1 MGAAG
6 REAGRY
12 AAASLALGLIAYF
25 ASEAFFWSFRPD
37 GATLPDIAMTVI
49 AYSIAGACVLS
60 AVAATGCGGV
70 RAAFLGGAVL
80 GFLVEGVVVG
90 TMYDAFP
97 FQIVWTPIA
106 WHALVSGVA
115 VFALH
120 RAAVHWA
127 VWRQVMAMLAL
138 GAFGGV
144 FSAFWPMERAV
155 LPGTVDTAAYLI
167 GSGMGAVLGFV
178 ILDRVGRVPV
188 PGRIVRWIAPVLALI
203 LFAVQTVAAP
213 SPLRLVC
220 PLVIGLTVWAMA
232 RHGSHG
238 ASVSFGEVA
247 PLWRHLLFLI
257 APVVTAMIAAGLV
270 AGTAGMEANIPVAL
284 ATSGTGLGW
293 WLWLLFR
300 AAYPRRAAS
309 A

>member
-1 MGAAG
+1 MM
-6 REAGRY
+6 RETLRY

-37 GATLPDIAMTVI
+37 GATLPDIAMTVV
-49 AYSIAGACVLS
+49 AYSIAGACVLT
-60 AVAATGCGGV
+60 AVAMSGCGGV

-90 TMYDAFP
+90 TMYEAFP

-106 WHALVSGVA
+106 WHALVSGAA

-120 RAAVHWA
+120 RTAVHWA
-127 VWRQVMAMLAL
+127 AWRQVAAMLAL
-138 GAFGGV
+138 GAFGG
-144 FSAFWPMERAV
+144 FFAAFWPMERAV
-155 LPGTVDTAAYLI
+155 LPGTVDTVGYLM
-167 GSGMGAVLGFV
+167 GSGAAAVLGFV
-178 ILDRVGRVPV
+178 ILDRVGQVPV
-188 PGRIVRWIAPVLALI
+188 PGRIVRWIAPVLAVI
-203 LFAVQTVAAP
+203 LFAVQTAFAP
-213 SPLRLVC
+213 SPLRLAC

-232 RHGSHG
+232 RHGSWG
-238 ASVSFGEVA
+238 MRVSFGMEA
-247 PLWRHLLFLI
+247 PLWRHALFLI
-257 APVVTAMIAAGLV
+257 ASGVTAAIAAGLV

-284 ATSGTGLGW
+284 ATAVTGLSW

>member
-1 MGAAG
+1 M
-6 REAGRY
+6 RETLRY
-12 AAASLALGLIAYF
+12 VLASLALGLVAYF

-37 GATLPDIAMTVI
+37 GATIADIAMTVI
-49 AYSIAGACVLS
+49 AYSIAGACVLT

-70 RAAFLGGAVL
+70 RAAFLGGALL

-127 VWRQVMAMLAL
+127 VWRQVAAMLAL
-138 GAFGGV
+138 GAFGGF

-155 LPGTVDTAAYLI
+155 LPGTVDTVLYLG

-178 ILDRVGRVPV
+178 MLDRVGQVPE
-188 PGRIVRWIAPVLALI
+188 PQRIVRWIAPVTAVI
-203 LFAVQTVAAP
+203 LFLIQTVLAP

-220 PLVIGLTVWAMA
+220 PLVITVSVWAMA
-232 RHGSHG
+232 RLGQRG
-238 ASVSFGEVA
+238 ARVRFGRPA
-247 PLWRHLLFLI
+247 PLWRHALFLI
-257 APVVTAMIAAGLV
+257 APGMTAAIAAGLV

-284 ATSGTGLGW
+284 ATAATGLGW

-300 AAYPRRAAS
+300 AAYPRRMAS